1 MSNSSRRV
9 DWAAYWEDFSRNY
22 LDAGYLFAE
31 HSKNLEQ
38 EVGTPENLSKV
49 NIPATT
55 DHFSFVSGSIF
66 AVNACLNAAID
77 EVFRDA
83 ERLNRDPKAE
93 TILRGLSV
101 NVVKDMA
108 TVRRAKAIELSK
120 YSDLDQILKNTNPR
134 PCSKTTNST
143 CLPAYTGWYL
153 LDKFQLALY
162 FSESGKP
169 FNLGSHVWEEAEFL
183 RSLRNYLVHYE
194 PEWVQYT
201 FSNGSYSARRTK
213 TVDIMDGLRTRGFRN
228 GLYPKDADLH
238 EGRMAVRL
246 GADCAAWAV
255 RSCAEFLYSFYDALP
270 IDDRKMWV
278 YYRSYR

>member
-1 MSNSSRRV
+1 L
-9 DWAAYWEDFSRNY
+9 EDFSRDY
-22 LDAGYLFAE
+22 LDAGHLFAE
-31 HSKNLEQ
+31 HAKTLEQ
-38 EVGTPENLSKV
+38 EIGTPENLSKV

-55 DHFSFVSGSIF
+55 DHFSYVSGSIF

-83 ERLNRDPKAE
+83 DRLKRDPKAQ
-93 TILRGLSV
+93 TILDELSV

-108 TVRRAKAIELSK
+108 IVRRAKAIELSK
-120 YSDLDQILKNTNPR
+120 YPDLDKILKNTNPR
-134 PCSKTTNST
+134 PCRKNAKST
-143 CLPAYTGWYL
+143 CLPAYKGWYL
-153 LDKFQLALY
+153 LDKFQLALH

-169 FNLGSHVWEEAEFL
+169 FDLGSNVWGEAEFL

-213 TVDIMDGLRTRGFRN
+213 TVDVMDGLRTRRFRN
-228 GLYPKDADLH
+228 GLYPKDADLL
-238 EGRMAVRL
+238 EGRLVVRL
-246 GADCAAWAV
+246 GADCATWAV
-255 RSCAEFLYSFYDALP
+255 RSCAEFLCSFYDALP

-278 YYRSYR
+278 YSKGYR